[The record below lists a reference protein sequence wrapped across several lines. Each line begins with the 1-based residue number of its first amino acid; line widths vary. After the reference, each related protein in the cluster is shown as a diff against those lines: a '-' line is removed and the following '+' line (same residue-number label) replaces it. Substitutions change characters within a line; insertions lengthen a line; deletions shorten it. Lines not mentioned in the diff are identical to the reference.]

1 MEREIDKPDRDEI
14 SVIIYL
20 SNCKIKGKMFVPPG
34 GRVSDFV
41 NSPVRQ
47 FIPVTDAEIDSIS
60 GAKWSYRVKFL
71 NLNKNEIV
79 TIFPAAAFI
88 EAKKAED
95 ITPDVNED
103 ATAV

>member
-1 MEREIDKPDRDEI
+1 MERDIDKPERDEI

-20 SNCKIKGKMFVPPG
+20 RNCKITGKMFLPPG

-47 FIPVTDAEIDSIS
+47 FVPVTDAEIDSIS
-60 GAKWSYRVKFL
+60 GEKWSYRVKFL

-79 TIFPAAAFI
+79 TIFPEEAFI
-88 EAKKAED
+88 EAKKAES
-95 ITPDVNED
+95 V
-103 ATAV
+103 V

>member
-1 MEREIDKPDRDEI
+1 MERDIDKPVRDEI
-14 SVIIYL
+14 GVIIYL
-20 SNCKIKGKMFVPPG
+20 SNCKIKGKMFLPPG

-60 GAKWSYRVKFL
+60 GEKWSYRVKFL

-79 TIFPAAAFI
+79 TIFPEEAFI
-88 EAKKAED
+88 DVKKSED
-95 ITPDVNED
+95 L
-103 ATAV
+103 